1 MITQLTAR
9 ELKQRL
15 DNNSGDKLVVLD
27 VREGWERNICAL
39 PGATAI
45 PMREIPARAEELPKD
60 AEIVVLCHHGV
71 RSQQVASFLER
82 LGFPKINNLV
92 GGIAAWAREVDPK
105 MPTY

>member
-1 MITQLTAR
+1 MIRQLTAR
-9 ELKQRL
+9 ELKERL
-15 DNNSGDKLVVLD
+15 DNKTDNLVVLD
-27 VREGWERNICAL
+27 VREPWERNICAL
-39 PGATAI
+39 PGATDI

-71 RSQQVASFLER
+71 RSQQVAAFLER
-82 LGFPKINNLV
+82 LGFAKLNNLV